1 MTARFLLCVSLLVA
15 GAGRA
20 EAGDHTARHLRRAAL
35 AEYQAGDYAAAAR
48 DFRASYDLDPDP
60 ELLYALGQALRL
72 SGDCAGAIE
81 AYSDFLI
88 RLPDDAQASAA
99 REKIQTC
106 EAILAPPAPAK
117 PAANPPRPAH
127 RPIALPLAPPAR
139 PSRGSWLRDP
149 LGGALLAGGVAAA
162 ATGSWLWIDGDRAG
176 AGGLLIGGGAGM
188 VAAAVLRYALVRR
201 DRRADEE
208 NLEPSVSASVG
219 PGTVW
224 VSGRF

>member
-1 MTARFLLCVSLLVA
+1 VTARVLLCVSLLVA

-20 EAGDHTARHLRRAAL
+20 EAGDHTARRLRRAAL
-35 AEYQAGDYAAAAR
+35 AAYEAGDYAAAAR

-60 ELLYALGQALRL
+60 ELLYAIGQALRL
-72 SGDCAGAIE
+72 SGDCAGAVE

-106 EAILAPPAPAK
+106 EAILAPPAAGK
-117 PAANPPRPAH
+117 TAARPPRPAR
-127 RPIALPLAPPAR
+127 RPIALPLAPPR

-176 AGGLLIGGGAGM
+176 AGGLLVGGGAGM

-208 NLEPSVSASVG
+208 DLGPNVSASVG

-224 VSGRF
+224 VSGHF